1 MGQLPGVRSIVVIY
15 RYTGLPSGGSNS
27 RHPRHASHSCQ
38 CWVHLHHRKHC
49 WVHHRSHW
57 VKRTDC
63 AHAWSRHTRNTA
75 RHPTSI
81 FHTLQECTRLSAI
94 VNYRSIGY
102 GVDCMVDN
110 LVRAHVDLVTQPT
123 VTVEHLWRRYVE
135 SADQGPGHW
144 LSDLSLSDQ
153 LLLWVLWS
161 WLLRLLVLIC
171 RPWAPTV
178 FGLVTH
184 LETSLTTTLVAL
196 AAVMSV
202 AVVTLRVKPLIPSL
216 SMTTRG
222 LLTRTLVV
230 VSLLLLSLRLN
241 CC

>member
-1 MGQLPGVRSIVVIY
+1 MPVALVIVIVAVLILVQL
-15 RYTGLPSGGSNS
+15 
-27 RHPRHASHSCQ
+27 
-38 CWVHLHHRKHC
+38 
-49 WVHHRSHW
+49 
-57 VKRTDC
+57 RTI
-63 AHAWSRHTRNTA
+63 AFEMTFS
-75 RHPTSI
+75 PTLETSPVS
-81 FHTLQECTRLSAI
+81 TLRL
-94 VNYRSIGY
+94 
-102 GVDCMVDN
+102 
-110 LVRAHVDLVTQPT
+110 
-123 VTVEHLWRRYVE
+123 
-135 SADQGPGHW
+135 
-144 LSDLSLSDQ
+144 

-161 WLLRLLVLIC
+161 WLLWLLVLIC

-202 AVVTLRVKPLIPSL
+202 AVVTLGVKPVIPSL